1 MSQKHIILGRD
12 RHDAEAKPDTWLSEH
27 PKANI
32 LRVHPPKAEP
42 DTADAHW
49 WLDRA
54 PNFDRGRLRIA
65 FGHFYRRYAR
75 RKKIA
80 ATPIVNAAISAS
92 ARMSSRDSPP

>member
-42 DTADAHW
+42 RT
-49 WLDRA
+49 L
-54 PNFDRGRLRIA
+54 LTRI
-65 FGHFYRRYAR
+65 GGWNVPR
-75 RKKIA
+75 
-80 ATPIVNAAISAS
+80 ISIEV
-92 ARMSSRDSPP
+92 DYE